1 MTLNLK
7 ENLRVTVK
15 MYCQILKHTV
25 LKNRFDFY
33 KKIRARQHITKLEI
47 TIYRIFF
54 LEPLRNFLNQVGSF
68 EIGWSHTFESPRVL
82 LTVARFP
89 ISVDICL
96 MTSLSWS
103 F

>member
-1 MTLNLK
+1 MARLTHTSATSATC
-7 ENLRVTVK
+7 ECHMATVP
-15 MYCQILKHTV
+15 H
-25 LKNRFDFY
+25 
-33 KKIRARQHITKLEI
+33 
-47 TIYRIFF
+47 
-54 LEPLRNFLNQVGSF
+54 LRNKVVSTLRSKSDSF
-68 EIGWSHTFESPRVL
+68 EIGWSHTFESLRVL